1 MSAKG
6 HQSQGGKGAASAQLE
21 REAEPQLCSKSSP
34 SWHPPQ
40 SNLRTRRLGLESFH
54 LASRKKGKC
63 HTVPTPGKWNSVR
76 AQNNTKDT
84 QEQWKTSWI
93 LLSQPHFTQKDTKF
107 PWHLYR
113 RNVLR
118 SAYTTC
124 LSVSLQTLDG
134 KDLESRNEPFLLPL
148 WTITEIFEK
157 IVIRVDP
164 KVNSVIIS
172 RYHNFNQ
179 KWAPNTSLHINN
191 TQKSSIL

>member
-124 LSVSLQTLDG
+124 LSLSVCRPWMVKTWKAGMNLFCSHCEQLRKSLRKLWSELTL
-134 KDLESRNEPFLLPL
+134 KL
-148 WTITEIFEK
+148 
-157 IVIRVDP
+157 
-164 KVNSVIIS
+164 
-172 RYHNFNQ
+172 
-179 KWAPNTSLHINN
+179 
-191 TQKSSIL
+191 TQ